1 MLSEHTISLFNKSV
15 LFNTVS
21 RSGHLILW
29 DVLIIVYLGHKFFW
43 ILFWYNFA
51 KHQGVK
57 WHRRLEVQIGFL
69 ENNFKS
75 IPVETLFPI
84 SVIFK

>member
-29 DVLIIVYLGHKFFW
+29 DVLIIVYLGHKFFEYYFGT
-43 ILFWYNFA
+43 ILPSTKGLNDTV
-51 KHQGVK
+51 G
-57 WHRRLEVQIGFL
+57 
-69 ENNFKS
+69 
-75 IPVETLFPI
+75 
-84 SVIFK
+84 